1 MNTTTQTPAEA
12 FLSGTG
18 MVHTAA
24 CPTVTRLLS
33 TGKANFVSKTR
44 DEALAGVKASEYRL
58 CSICVKIEKAN
69 EAPKAEAP
77 VAATTSEFTNPVVV
91 AEAPKAETVTPALA
105 PARKTAARKSR
116 RTIEAERAAEVKAAA
131 KKSPAV
137 KAETKAAPEAPK
149 AKATKGAKASGAVN
163 GKTLIEVFTKATED
177 GKMGTSSLSAYKLK
191 VRAVLE
197 AAGQSMETTDLVKLD
212 VDATVEAFLANSKTI
227 VDITKRSYIDAF
239 RRAVRLFR
247 SYVADPKGW
256 DPKATKKA

>member
-69 EAPKAEAP
+69 EAPKAETP
-77 VAATTSEFTNPVVV
+77 VAAPTSEFTNPVVV
-91 AEAPKAETVTPALA
+91 AEAPKTEA
-105 PARKTAARKSR
+105 
-116 RTIEAERAAEVKAAA
+116 TIKPKRQTAA
-131 KKSPAV
+131 KKAPAV

-149 AKATKGAKASGAVN
+149 AKAPKASGAVN
-163 GKTLIEVFTKATED
+163 GKTLVEVFTKATED
-177 GKMGTSSLSAYKLK
+177 GKMGASSLSAYKLK